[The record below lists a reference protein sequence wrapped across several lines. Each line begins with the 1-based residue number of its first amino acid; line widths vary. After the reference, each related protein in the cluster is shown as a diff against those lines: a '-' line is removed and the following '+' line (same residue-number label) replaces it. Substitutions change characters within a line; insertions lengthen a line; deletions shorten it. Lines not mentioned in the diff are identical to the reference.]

1 MSKRALMISVLGLL
15 FGVLAH
21 GSAPV
26 WVIDLNDV
34 IEASSARYLSDSLEK
49 ARTSDV
55 PLVVLRIDTP
65 GGWMDSTRDIVKDI
79 LASPVPVAAYVS
91 PEGASATSAGT
102 YIVYASHV
110 AAMAPATNIGSATP
124 VRGDGEA
131 MEPNM
136 ERKVVND
143 AVAQMRGYAELRG
156 RNIEWAEKT
165 VREATNLTASEALEL
180 NVIDFVAADIS
191 ALLGMIDGV
200 TLATK
205 IGSVTLATDESEY
218 EVVTSTWFEHS
229 SLKTLLDTLGDSLWW
244 VIGIVLVIGEVV
256 LPGTFLI
263 WFAFAAFGVGLIG
276 LMFEMSGMNQVVVF
290 SLLSFASL
298 SLGYLMRKRRG
309 DPEEPAFA
317 DRTLAYMGKTYT
329 VVEAIENGQ
338 GKIQVGDSVWLAEGA
353 DCRVGESVK
362 VIDSRGNV
370 LVVEV
375 VPPEEN
381 ASD

>member
-1 MSKRALMISVLGLL
+1 MRKLITILLGLWV
-15 FGVLAH
+15 GALAH
-21 GSAPV
+21 GTAPV
-26 WVIDLNDV
+26 WVIDLDDV
-34 IEASSARYLSDSLEK
+34 IEASSARYLSDSLDE

-91 PEGASATSAGT
+91 PEGASASSAGT

-131 MEPNM
+131 MEPNL

-143 AVAQMRGYAELRG
+143 AVAQMRGLAELRG

-165 VREATNLTASEALEL
+165 VREATNLTASEALDQ
-180 NVIDFVAADIS
+180 NVIDLMATDIS
-191 ALLGMIDGV
+191 ALLAKIDGMTLETKTGLV
-200 TLATK
+200 TLATE
-205 IGSVTLATDESEY
+205 GSEHQVITN
-218 EVVTSTWFEHS
+218 TWFDRS
-229 SLKTLLDTLGDSLWW
+229 SVKTMLDALGDSLWW

-276 LMFEMSGMNQVVVF
+276 VVVDLSGMNQVVVF
-290 SLLSFASL
+290 GLLSFASL

-309 DPEEPAFA
+309 DPEVPAFA
-317 DRTLAYMGKTYT
+317 DRTQAYMGKTYT
-329 VVEAIENGQ
+329 VVVAIENGQ
-338 GKIQVGDSVWLAEGA
+338 GKIQVGDSVWLAEGE
-353 DCRVGESVK
+353 DCPIGGSVK

-370 LVVEV
+370 LLIDV
-375 VPPEEN
+375 VPQNEN
-381 ASD
+381 PPN

>member
-1 MSKRALMISVLGLL
+1 MRKLITILLGLWV
-15 FGVLAH
+15 GALAH
-21 GSAPV
+21 GTAPV
-26 WVIDLNDV
+26 WVIDLDDV
-34 IEASSARYLSDSLEK
+34 IEASSARYLSDSLDE

-91 PEGASATSAGT
+91 PEGASASSAGT

-131 MEPNM
+131 MEPNL
-136 ERKVVND
+136 ERKVVNE
-143 AVAQMRGYAELRG
+143 AVAQMRGLAELRG

-165 VREATNLTASEALEL
+165 VREATNLTASEALEQ
-180 NVIDFVAADIS
+180 NVIDLMATDIS
-191 ALLGMIDGV
+191 ALLAKIDGMTLETKTGLV
-200 TLATK
+200 TLATE
-205 IGSVTLATDESEY
+205 GSEHQVITN
-218 EVVTSTWFEHS
+218 TWFDRS
-229 SLKTLLDTLGDSLWW
+229 SVKTMLDALGDSLWW

-276 LMFEMSGMNQVVVF
+276 VVVDLSGMNQVVVF
-290 SLLSFASL
+290 GLLSFASL

-309 DPEEPAFA
+309 DPEVPAFA
-317 DRTLAYMGKTYT
+317 DRTRAYMGKTYT

-338 GKIQVGDSVWLAEGA
+338 GKIQVGDSVWLAEGE
-353 DCRVGESVK
+353 DCPIGGSVK

-370 LVVEV
+370 LLIDV
-375 VPPEEN
+375 VPQNEN
-381 ASD
+381 PPN

>member
-1 MSKRALMISVLGLL
+1 MRKLITILLGLWV
-15 FGVLAH
+15 GALAH
-21 GSAPV
+21 GTAPV
-26 WVIDLNDV
+26 WVIDFDDV
-34 IEASSARYLSDSLEK
+34 IEASSARYLSDSLDE

-91 PEGASATSAGT
+91 PEGASASSAGT

-131 MEPNM
+131 MEPNL
-136 ERKVVND
+136 ERKVVNE
-143 AVAQMRGYAELRG
+143 AVAQMRGLAELRG

-165 VREATNLTASEALEL
+165 VREATNLTASEALEQ
-180 NVIDFVAADIS
+180 NVIDLMATDIS
-191 ALLGMIDGV
+191 ALLAKIDGMTLETKTGLV
-200 TLATK
+200 TLATE
-205 IGSVTLATDESEY
+205 GSEHQVITN
-218 EVVTSTWFEHS
+218 TWFDRS
-229 SLKTLLDTLGDSLWW
+229 SVKTMLDALGDSLWW

-276 LMFEMSGMNQVVVF
+276 VVVDLSGMNQVVVF
-290 SLLSFASL
+290 GLLSFASL

-309 DPEEPAFA
+309 DPEVAAFA
-317 DRTLAYMGKTYT
+317 DRTQAYMGKTYT

-338 GKIQVGDSVWLAEGA
+338 GKIQVGDSVWLAEGE
-353 DCRVGESVK
+353 DCVVGGSVK
-362 VIDSRGNV
+362 VSGSRGNV
-370 LVVEV
+370 LLIEV
-375 VPPEEN
+375 VSQNDN
-381 ASD
+381 APN

>member
-1 MSKRALMISVLGLL
+1 VSKQALMISVLGLWT
-15 FGVLAH
+15 GVLAH
-21 GSAPV
+21 GAAPV
-26 WVIDLNDV
+26 WVIDLDDV
-34 IEASSARYLSDSLEK
+34 IEASSARYLSDSLEE
-49 ARTSDV
+49 ASTSDV

-156 RNIEWAEKT
+156 RNIDWAEKT
-165 VREATNLTASEALEL
+165 VREATNLTASEALEQ
-180 NVIDFVAADIS
+180 NVIDVMATDING
-191 ALLGMIDGV
+191 LLAKIDGMTLATKRGLV
-200 TLATK
+200 TLATE
-205 IGSVTLATDESEY
+205 GSEY
-218 EVVTSTWFEHS
+218 EVITNAWFEHS
-229 SLKTLLDTLGDSLWW
+229 ALKTLLDALGDSLWW

-263 WFAFAAFGVGLIG
+263 WFAFAAFGVGLVG
-276 LMFEMSGMNQVVVF
+276 LVFDMSGVIQVVVF

-309 DPEEPAFA
+309 DPEAPAFA
-317 DRTLAYMGKTYT
+317 DRTQAYMGKIYT
-329 VVEAIENGQ
+329 VVDAIENGK
-338 GKIQVGDSVWLAEGA
+338 GKIRVGDSVWLAEGE
-353 DCRVGESVK
+353 DCPVGGSVK
-362 VIDSRGNV
+362 VVESRGNV
-370 LVVEV
+370 LMIEI
-375 VPPEEN
+375 VPPDE
-381 ASD
+381 SVPT

>member
-1 MSKRALMISVLGLL
+1 VSKRTLLISVLGLL
-15 FGVLAH
+15 TGVLSHATP
-21 GSAPV
+21 PV
-26 WVIDLNDV
+26 WVIDLDDV
-34 IEASSARYLSDSLEK
+34 IEASSARYLSDSLDE

-91 PEGASATSAGT
+91 PEGASASSAGT

-131 MEPNM
+131 MEPNL

-143 AVAQMRGYAELRG
+143 AVAQMRGLAELRG

-165 VREATNLTASEALEL
+165 VREATNLTASEALEQ
-180 NVIDFVAADIS
+180 NVIDLMATDIS
-191 ALLGMIDGV
+191 ALLAKIDGMTLETKTGLV
-200 TLATK
+200 TLATE
-205 IGSVTLATDESEY
+205 GSEHQVITN
-218 EVVTSTWFEHS
+218 TWFDRS
-229 SLKTLLDTLGDSLWW
+229 SMKTMLDALGDSLWW

-276 LMFEMSGMNQVVVF
+276 VVVDLSGMNQVVVF
-290 SLLSFASL
+290 GLLSFASL

-309 DPEEPAFA
+309 DPEVPAFA
-317 DRTLAYMGKTYT
+317 DRTQAYMGKTYK

-338 GKIQVGDSVWLAEGA
+338 GKIQVGDSVWLAEGE
-353 DCRVGESVK
+353 DCPVGGSVK
-362 VIDSRGNV
+362 VIDSRGTV
-370 LVVEV
+370 LLIDVVAQNEN
-375 VPPEEN
+375 PPN
-381 ASD
+381 

>member
-1 MSKRALMISVLGLL
+1 MRKLITILLGLWV
-15 FGVLAH
+15 GALAH
-21 GSAPV
+21 GTAPV
-26 WVIDLNDV
+26 WVIDLDDV
-34 IEASSARYLSDSLEK
+34 IEASSARYLSDSLEE

-91 PEGASATSAGT
+91 PEGASASSAGT

-131 MEPNM
+131 MEPNL

-143 AVAQMRGYAELRG
+143 AVAQMRGLAELRG

-165 VREATNLTASEALEL
+165 VREATNLTASEALEQ
-180 NVIDFVAADIS
+180 NVIDLMATDIS
-191 ALLGMIDGV
+191 ALLAKIDGMTLETKTGLV
-200 TLATK
+200 TLATE
-205 IGSVTLATDESEY
+205 GSEHQVITN
-218 EVVTSTWFEHS
+218 TWFDRS
-229 SLKTLLDTLGDSLWW
+229 SVKTMLDALGDSLWW

-276 LMFEMSGMNQVVVF
+276 VVVDLSGMNQVVVF
-290 SLLSFASL
+290 GLLSFASL

-309 DPEEPAFA
+309 DPEVPAFA
-317 DRTLAYMGKTYT
+317 DRTQAYMGKTYT

-338 GKIQVGDSVWLAEGA
+338 GKIQVGDSVWLAEGE
-353 DCRVGESVK
+353 DCPIGGSVK

-370 LVVEV
+370 LLIDV
-375 VPPEEN
+375 VPQNEN
-381 ASD
+381 PPN

>member
-1 MSKRALMISVLGLL
+1 MRKLITILLGLWV
-15 FGVLAH
+15 GALAH
-21 GSAPV
+21 GTAPV
-26 WVIDLNDV
+26 WVIDLDDV
-34 IEASSARYLSDSLEK
+34 IEASSARYLSDSLEE

-79 LASPVPVAAYVS
+79 LASSVPVAAYVS
-91 PEGASATSAGT
+91 PEGASASSAGT

-131 MEPNM
+131 MEPNL
-136 ERKVVND
+136 ERKVVNE
-143 AVAQMRGYAELRG
+143 AVAQMRGLAELRG

-165 VREATNLTASEALEL
+165 VREATNLTASEALEQ
-180 NVIDFVAADIS
+180 NVIDLMATDIS
-191 ALLGMIDGV
+191 ALLAKIDGMTLETKTGLV
-200 TLATK
+200 TLATE
-205 IGSVTLATDESEY
+205 GSEHQVITN
-218 EVVTSTWFEHS
+218 TWFDRS
-229 SLKTLLDTLGDSLWW
+229 SVKTMLDALGDSLWW

-276 LMFEMSGMNQVVVF
+276 VVVDLSGMNQVVVF
-290 SLLSFASL
+290 GLLSFASL

-309 DPEEPAFA
+309 DPEVPAFA
-317 DRTLAYMGKTYT
+317 DRTQAYMGKTYT

-338 GKIQVGDSVWLAEGA
+338 GKIQVGDSVWLAEGE
-353 DCRVGESVK
+353 DCPIGGSVK

-370 LVVEV
+370 LLIDV
-375 VPPEEN
+375 VPQNEN
-381 ASD
+381 PPN

>member
-1 MSKRALMISVLGLL
+1 MRKLITILLGLWV
-15 FGVLAH
+15 GALAH
-21 GSAPV
+21 GTAPV
-26 WVIDLNDV
+26 WVIDLDDV
-34 IEASSARYLSDSLEK
+34 IEASSARYLSDSLDE

-65 GGWMDSTRDIVKDI
+65 GGWMDSTREIVKDI

-91 PEGASATSAGT
+91 PEGASASSAGT

-131 MEPNM
+131 MEPNL

-143 AVAQMRGYAELRG
+143 AVAQIRGLAELRG

-165 VREATNLTASEALEL
+165 VREATNLTASEALEQ
-180 NVIDFVAADIS
+180 NVIDLMATDIS
-191 ALLGMIDGV
+191 ALLAKIDGMTLETKTGLV
-200 TLATK
+200 TLATE
-205 IGSVTLATDESEY
+205 GSEHQVITN
-218 EVVTSTWFEHS
+218 TWFDRS
-229 SLKTLLDTLGDSLWW
+229 SVKTMLDALGDSLWW

-276 LMFEMSGMNQVVVF
+276 VVVDLSGMNQVVVF
-290 SLLSFASL
+290 GLLSFASL

-309 DPEEPAFA
+309 DPEVPAFA
-317 DRTLAYMGKTYT
+317 DRTQAYMGKTYT

-338 GKIQVGDSVWLAEGA
+338 GKIQVGDSVWLAEGE
-353 DCRVGESVK
+353 DCVVGGSVK
-362 VIDSRGNV
+362 VSGSRGNV
-370 LVVEV
+370 LLIEV
-375 VPPEEN
+375 VSQNDN
-381 ASD
+381 APN

>member
-1 MSKRALMISVLGLL
+1 MRKLITILLGLWV
-15 FGVLAH
+15 GALAH
-21 GSAPV
+21 GTAPV
-26 WVIDLNDV
+26 WVIDLDDV
-34 IEASSARYLSDSLEK
+34 IEASSARYLSDSLDE

-91 PEGASATSAGT
+91 PEGASASSAGT

-131 MEPNM
+131 MEPNL

-143 AVAQMRGYAELRG
+143 AVAQMRGLAELRG

-165 VREATNLTASEALEL
+165 VREATNLTASEALEQ
-180 NVIDFVAADIS
+180 NVIDLMATDIS
-191 ALLGMIDGV
+191 ALLAKIDGMTLETKTGLV
-200 TLATK
+200 TLATE
-205 IGSVTLATDESEY
+205 GSEHQVITN
-218 EVVTSTWFEHS
+218 TWFDRS
-229 SLKTLLDTLGDSLWW
+229 SMKTMLDALGDSLWW

-276 LMFEMSGMNQVVVF
+276 VVVDLSGMNQVVVF
-290 SLLSFASL
+290 GLLSFASL

-309 DPEEPAFA
+309 DPEVPAFA
-317 DRTLAYMGKTYT
+317 DRTQAYMGKTYT

-338 GKIQVGDSVWLAEGA
+338 GKIQVGDSVWLAEGE
-353 DCRVGESVK
+353 DCPIGGSVK

-370 LVVEV
+370 LLIDV
-375 VPPEEN
+375 VPQNEN
-381 ASD
+381 PPN

>member
-1 MSKRALMISVLGLL
+1 MQKLITILLGLWV
-15 FGVLAH
+15 GALAH
-21 GSAPV
+21 GTAPV
-26 WVIDLNDV
+26 WVIDLDDV
-34 IEASSARYLSDSLEK
+34 IETSSARYLSASLEK

-91 PEGASATSAGT
+91 PEGASASSAGT

-131 MEPNM
+131 MEPNL

-143 AVAQMRGYAELRG
+143 AVAQMRGLAELRG

-165 VREATNLTASEALEL
+165 VREATNLTASEALEQ
-180 NVIDFVAADIS
+180 NVIDLMATDIS
-191 ALLGMIDGV
+191 ALLAKIDGMTLETKTGLV
-200 TLATK
+200 TLATE
-205 IGSVTLATDESEY
+205 GSEHQVITN
-218 EVVTSTWFEHS
+218 TWFDRS
-229 SLKTLLDTLGDSLWW
+229 SVKTMLDALGDSLWW

-276 LMFEMSGMNQVVVF
+276 VVVDLSGMNQVVVF
-290 SLLSFASL
+290 GLLSFASL
-298 SLGYLMRKRRG
+298 SLGYLMRKRQG
-309 DPEEPAFA
+309 DPEVPAFA
-317 DRTLAYMGKTYT
+317 DRTQAYMGKTYT

-338 GKIQVGDSVWLAEGA
+338 GKIQVGDSVWLAEGE
-353 DCRVGESVK
+353 DCPVGGAVK

-370 LVVEV
+370 LLIDVVAQNEN
-375 VPPEEN
+375 PPN
-381 ASD
+381 

>member
-1 MSKRALMISVLGLL
+1 MRKLITILLGLWV
-15 FGVLAH
+15 GALAH
-21 GSAPV
+21 GTAPV
-26 WVIDLNDV
+26 WVIDLDDV
-34 IEASSARYLSDSLEK
+34 IEASSARYLSDSLEE
-49 ARTSDV
+49 ASTSNV

-65 GGWMDSTRDIVKDI
+65 GGWMDSTREIVKDI

-91 PEGASATSAGT
+91 PEGASASSAGT

-131 MEPNM
+131 MEPNL

-143 AVAQMRGYAELRG
+143 AVAQMRGLAELRG

-165 VREATNLTASEALEL
+165 VREATNLTASEALEQ
-180 NVIDFVAADIS
+180 NVIDVMATDIS
-191 ALLGMIDGV
+191 ALLAKIDGMTLETKTGLV
-200 TLATK
+200 TLATE
-205 IGSVTLATDESEY
+205 GSEHQVITN
-218 EVVTSTWFEHS
+218 TWFDRS
-229 SLKTLLDTLGDSLWW
+229 SVKTMLDALGDSLWW

-276 LMFEMSGMNQVVVF
+276 VVVDLSGMNQVVVF
-290 SLLSFASL
+290 GLLSFASL

-309 DPEEPAFA
+309 DPEVPAFA
-317 DRTLAYMGKTYT
+317 DRTQAYMGKTYK

-338 GKIQVGDSVWLAEGA
+338 GKIQVGDSVWLAEGE
-353 DCRVGESVK
+353 DCPIGGSVK
-362 VIDSRGNV
+362 VIDSRGTV
-370 LVVEV
+370 LLIDV
-375 VPPEEN
+375 VPQNEN
-381 ASD
+381 PPN

>member
-1 MSKRALMISVLGLL
+1 VSKRTLLISVLGLL
-15 FGVLAH
+15 TGVLSHATP
-21 GSAPV
+21 PV
-26 WVIDLNDV
+26 WVIDLDDV
-34 IEASSARYLSDSLEK
+34 IEASSARYLSDSLDE

-91 PEGASATSAGT
+91 PEGASASSAGT

-131 MEPNM
+131 MEPNL

-143 AVAQMRGYAELRG
+143 AVAQMRGLAELRG

-165 VREATNLTASEALEL
+165 VREATNLTASEALEQ
-180 NVIDFVAADIS
+180 NVIDLMATDIS
-191 ALLGMIDGV
+191 ALLAKIDGMTLETKTGLV
-200 TLATK
+200 TLATE
-205 IGSVTLATDESEY
+205 GSEHQVITN
-218 EVVTSTWFEHS
+218 TWFDRS
-229 SLKTLLDTLGDSLWW
+229 SMKTMLDALGDSLWW

-276 LMFEMSGMNQVVVF
+276 VVVDLSGMNQVVVF
-290 SLLSFASL
+290 GLLSFASL

-309 DPEEPAFA
+309 DPEVPAFA
-317 DRTLAYMGKTYT
+317 DRTQAYMGKTYK

-338 GKIQVGDSVWLAEGA
+338 GKIQVGDSVWLAEGE
-353 DCRVGESVK
+353 DCPVGGSVK

-370 LVVEV
+370 LLIDVVAQNEN
-375 VPPEEN
+375 PPN
-381 ASD
+381 

>member
-1 MSKRALMISVLGLL
+1 MRKLITILLGLWV
-15 FGVLAH
+15 GALAH
-21 GSAPV
+21 GTAPV
-26 WVIDLNDV
+26 WVIDLDDV
-34 IEASSARYLSDSLEK
+34 IEASSARYLSDSLDE

-79 LASPVPVAAYVS
+79 LASSVPVAAYVS
-91 PEGASATSAGT
+91 PEGASASSAGT

-131 MEPNM
+131 MEPNL
-136 ERKVVND
+136 ERKVVNE
-143 AVAQMRGYAELRG
+143 AVAQMRGLAELRG

-165 VREATNLTASEALEL
+165 VREATNLTASEALEQ
-180 NVIDFVAADIS
+180 NVIDLMATDIS
-191 ALLGMIDGV
+191 ALLAKIDGM
-200 TLATK
+200 TLETK
-205 IGSVTLATDESEY
+205 TGLVTLATDGSEHQ
-218 EVVTSTWFEHS
+218 VITNTWFDRS
-229 SLKTLLDTLGDSLWW
+229 SVKTMLDALGDSLWW

-276 LMFEMSGMNQVVVF
+276 VVVDLSGMNQVVVF
-290 SLLSFASL
+290 GLLSFASL

-309 DPEEPAFA
+309 DPEVPAFA
-317 DRTLAYMGKTYT
+317 DRTQAYMGKTYT

-338 GKIQVGDSVWLAEGA
+338 GKIQVGDSVWLAEGE
-353 DCRVGESVK
+353 DCPIGGSVK

-370 LVVEV
+370 LLIDV
-375 VPPEEN
+375 VPQNEN
-381 ASD
+381 PPN

>member
-1 MSKRALMISVLGLL
+1 MGA
-15 FGVLAH
+15 LAH
-21 GSAPV
+21 GTAPV
-26 WVIDLNDV
+26 WVIDLDDV
-34 IEASSARYLSDSLEK
+34 IEASSARYLSDSLDE

-79 LASPVPVAAYVS
+79 LASSVPVAAYVS
-91 PEGASATSAGT
+91 PEGASASSAGT

-131 MEPNM
+131 MEPNL
-136 ERKVVND
+136 ERKVVNE
-143 AVAQMRGYAELRG
+143 AVAQMRGLAELRG

-165 VREATNLTASEALEL
+165 VREATNLTASEALEQ
-180 NVIDFVAADIS
+180 NVIDLMATDIS
-191 ALLGMIDGV
+191 ALLAKIDGMTLETKTGLV
-200 TLATK
+200 TLATE
-205 IGSVTLATDESEY
+205 GSEHQVITN
-218 EVVTSTWFEHS
+218 TWFDRS
-229 SLKTLLDTLGDSLWW
+229 SVKTMLDALGDSLWW

-276 LMFEMSGMNQVVVF
+276 VVVDLSGMNQVVVF
-290 SLLSFASL
+290 GLLSFASL

-309 DPEEPAFA
+309 DPEVPAFA
-317 DRTLAYMGKTYT
+317 DRTQAYMGKTYT

-338 GKIQVGDSVWLAEGA
+338 GKVQVGDSVWLAEGE
-353 DCRVGESVK
+353 DCPIGGSVK

-370 LVVEV
+370 LLIDV
-375 VPPEEN
+375 VPQNEN
-381 ASD
+381 PPN

>member
-1 MSKRALMISVLGLL
+1 MSRRAAMTVILGLL
-15 FGVLAH
+15 TGAFVHAA
-21 GSAPV
+21 APV
-26 WVIDLNDV
+26 WVIDLDDV
-34 IEASSARYLSDSLEK
+34 IGASSARYLSDSLED
-49 ARTSDV
+49 ASASDV

-110 AAMAPATNIGSATP
+110 AAMAPATTIGSATP

-131 MEPNM
+131 MEPSM

-165 VREATNLTASEALEL
+165 VRKATNLTASEALEL
-180 NVIDFVAADIS
+180 NVIDFVAADMS
-191 ALLGMIDGV
+191 GLLGMIDGV

-218 EVVTSTWFEHS
+218 EVVTNTWFEHS

-338 GKIQVGDSVWLAEGA
+338 GKIQVGDSVWLAEGE
-353 DCRVGESVK
+353 DCPVEGSVK

-370 LVVEV
+370 LVIEV
-375 VPPEEN
+375 VSPEDS
-381 ASD
+381 ASN

>member
-1 MSKRALMISVLGLL
+1 MRKLITILLGLWV
-15 FGVLAH
+15 GALAH
-21 GSAPV
+21 GTAPV
-26 WVIDLNDV
+26 WVIDLDDV
-34 IEASSARYLSDSLEK
+34 IEASSARYLSDSLDE
-49 ARTSDV
+49 ARMSDV

-91 PEGASATSAGT
+91 PEGASASSAGT

-131 MEPNM
+131 MEPNL

-143 AVAQMRGYAELRG
+143 AVAQIRGLAELRG

-165 VREATNLTASEALEL
+165 VREATNLTASEALEQ
-180 NVIDFVAADIS
+180 NVIDLMATDIS
-191 ALLGMIDGV
+191 ALLAKIDGMTLETKTGLV
-200 TLATK
+200 TLATE
-205 IGSVTLATDESEY
+205 GSEHQVITN
-218 EVVTSTWFEHS
+218 TWFDRS
-229 SLKTLLDTLGDSLWW
+229 SVKTMLDALGDSLWW

-276 LMFEMSGMNQVVVF
+276 VVVDLSGMNQVVVF
-290 SLLSFASL
+290 GLLSFASL

-309 DPEEPAFA
+309 DPEVPAFA
-317 DRTLAYMGKTYT
+317 DRTQAYMGKTYT

-338 GKIQVGDSVWLAEGA
+338 GKIQVGDSVWLAEGE
-353 DCRVGESVK
+353 DCPVGGSVK

-370 LVVEV
+370 LLIEV
-375 VPPEEN
+375 VADNENPPN
-381 ASD
+381 

>member
-1 MSKRALMISVLGLL
+1 MRKLITILLGLWV
-15 FGVLAH
+15 GALAH
-21 GSAPV
+21 GTAPV
-26 WVIDLNDV
+26 WVIDLDDV
-34 IEASSARYLSDSLEK
+34 IEASSARYLSDSLEE

-91 PEGASATSAGT
+91 PEGASASSAGT

-131 MEPNM
+131 MEPNL

-143 AVAQMRGYAELRG
+143 AVAQMRGLAELRG

-165 VREATNLTASEALEL
+165 VREATNLTASEALEQ
-180 NVIDFVAADIS
+180 NVIDLMATDIS
-191 ALLGMIDGV
+191 ALLAKIDGMTLETKTGLV
-200 TLATK
+200 TLATE
-205 IGSVTLATDESEY
+205 GSEHQVITN
-218 EVVTSTWFEHS
+218 TWFDRS
-229 SLKTLLDTLGDSLWW
+229 SVKTMLDALGDSLWW

-263 WFAFAAFGVGLIG
+263 WFAFAAFGVGLVG
-276 LMFEMSGMNQVVVF
+276 LVFDMSGMNQVIVF

-309 DPEEPAFA
+309 DPEVPAFA
-317 DRTLAYMGKTYT
+317 DRTQAYMGKTYT

-338 GKIQVGDSVWLAEGA
+338 GKIQVGDSVWLAEGE
-353 DCRVGESVK
+353 DCPIGGSVK

-370 LVVEV
+370 LLIDV
-375 VPPEEN
+375 VPQNEN
-381 ASD
+381 PPN

>member
-1 MSKRALMISVLGLL
+1 MQKLITILLGLWV
-15 FGVLAH
+15 GALAH
-21 GSAPV
+21 GTSPV
-26 WVIDLNDV
+26 WVIDLDDV
-34 IEASSARYLSDSLEK
+34 IETSSARYLSASLEK

-91 PEGASATSAGT
+91 PEGASASSAGT

-131 MEPNM
+131 MEPNL

-143 AVAQMRGYAELRG
+143 AVAQMRGLAELRG

-165 VREATNLTASEALEL
+165 VREATNLTASEALEQ
-180 NVIDFVAADIS
+180 NVIDLMATDIS
-191 ALLGMIDGV
+191 ALLAKIDGMTLETKTGLV
-200 TLATK
+200 TLATE
-205 IGSVTLATDESEY
+205 GSEHQVITN
-218 EVVTSTWFEHS
+218 TWFDRS
-229 SLKTLLDTLGDSLWW
+229 SVKTMLDALGDSLWW

-276 LMFEMSGMNQVVVF
+276 VVVDLSGMNQVVVF
-290 SLLSFASL
+290 GLLSFASL
-298 SLGYLMRKRRG
+298 SLGYLMRKRQG
-309 DPEEPAFA
+309 DPEVPAFA
-317 DRTLAYMGKTYT
+317 DRTQAYMGKTYT

-338 GKIQVGDSVWLAEGA
+338 GKIQVGDSVWLAEGE
-353 DCRVGESVK
+353 DCPVGGAVK

-370 LVVEV
+370 LLIDVVAQNEN
-375 VPPEEN
+375 PPN
-381 ASD
+381 

>member
-1 MSKRALMISVLGLL
+1 VSKRTLLISVLGLL
-15 FGVLAH
+15 TGVLSHATP
-21 GSAPV
+21 PV
-26 WVIDLNDV
+26 WVIDLDDV
-34 IEASSARYLSDSLEK
+34 IEASSARYLSDSLDE

-91 PEGASATSAGT
+91 PEGASASSAGT

-131 MEPNM
+131 MEPNL

-143 AVAQMRGYAELRG
+143 AVAQMRGLAELRG

-165 VREATNLTASEALEL
+165 VREATNLTASEALEQ
-180 NVIDFVAADIS
+180 NVIDLMATDIS
-191 ALLGMIDGV
+191 ALLAKIDGMTLETKTGLV
-200 TLATK
+200 TLATE
-205 IGSVTLATDESEY
+205 GSEHQVITN
-218 EVVTSTWFEHS
+218 TWFDRS
-229 SLKTLLDTLGDSLWW
+229 SMKTMLDALGDSLWW

-276 LMFEMSGMNQVVVF
+276 VVVDLSGMNQVVVF
-290 SLLSFASL
+290 GLLSFASL

-309 DPEEPAFA
+309 DPEVPAFA
-317 DRTLAYMGKTYT
+317 DRTQAYMGKTYK

-338 GKIQVGDSVWLAEGA
+338 GKIQVGDSVWLAEGE
-353 DCRVGESVK
+353 DCPIGGSVK
-362 VIDSRGNV
+362 VIDSRGTV
-370 LVVEV
+370 LLIDVVAQNEN
-375 VPPEEN
+375 PPN
-381 ASD
+381 

>member
-1 MSKRALMISVLGLL
+1 MSKRTLLISVLGLL
-15 FGVLAH
+15 TGVLSHATP
-21 GSAPV
+21 PV
-26 WVIDLNDV
+26 WVIDLDDV
-34 IEASSARYLSDSLEK
+34 IEASSARYLSDSLDE

-91 PEGASATSAGT
+91 PEGASASSAGT

-131 MEPNM
+131 MEPNL

-143 AVAQMRGYAELRG
+143 AVAQMRGLAELRG

-165 VREATNLTASEALEL
+165 VREATNLTASEALEQ
-180 NVIDFVAADIS
+180 NVIDLMATDIS
-191 ALLGMIDGV
+191 ALLAKIDGMTLETKTGLV
-200 TLATK
+200 TLATE
-205 IGSVTLATDESEY
+205 GSEHQVITN
-218 EVVTSTWFEHS
+218 TWFDRS
-229 SLKTLLDTLGDSLWW
+229 SMKTMLDALGDSLWW

-276 LMFEMSGMNQVVVF
+276 VVVDLSGMNQVVVF
-290 SLLSFASL
+290 GLLSFASL

-309 DPEEPAFA
+309 DPEVPAFA
-317 DRTLAYMGKTYT
+317 DRTQAYMGKTYK

-338 GKIQVGDSVWLAEGA
+338 GKIQVGDSVWLAEGE
-353 DCRVGESVK
+353 DCPIGGSVK

-370 LVVEV
+370 LLIDVVAQNEN
-375 VPPEEN
+375 PPN
-381 ASD
+381 

>member
-1 MSKRALMISVLGLL
+1 MRKLITILLGLWV
-15 FGVLAH
+15 GALAH
-21 GSAPV
+21 GTAPV
-26 WVIDLNDV
+26 WVIDLDDV
-34 IEASSARYLSDSLEK
+34 IEASSARYLSDSLDE
-49 ARTSDV
+49 ARTADV

-91 PEGASATSAGT
+91 PEGASASSAGT

-131 MEPNM
+131 MEPNL

-143 AVAQMRGYAELRG
+143 AVAQMRGLAELRG

-165 VREATNLTASEALEL
+165 VREATNLTASEALDQ
-180 NVIDFVAADIS
+180 NVIDLMATDIS
-191 ALLGMIDGV
+191 ALLAKIDGMTLETKTGLV
-200 TLATK
+200 TLATE
-205 IGSVTLATDESEY
+205 GSEHQVITN
-218 EVVTSTWFEHS
+218 TWFDRS
-229 SLKTLLDTLGDSLWW
+229 SVKTMLDALGDSLWW

-276 LMFEMSGMNQVVVF
+276 AVVDLSGMNQVVVF
-290 SLLSFASL
+290 GLLSFASL

-309 DPEEPAFA
+309 DPEVPAFA
-317 DRTLAYMGKTYT
+317 DRTQAYMGKTYT
-329 VVEAIENGQ
+329 VVVAIENGQ
-338 GKIQVGDSVWLAEGA
+338 GKIQVGDSVWLAEGE
-353 DCRVGESVK
+353 DCPIGGSVK

-370 LVVEV
+370 LLIDV
-375 VPPEEN
+375 VPQNEN
-381 ASD
+381 PPN

>member
-1 MSKRALMISVLGLL
+1 MRKLITILLGLWV
-15 FGVLAH
+15 GALAH
-21 GSAPV
+21 GTAPV
-26 WVIDLNDV
+26 WVIDLDDV
-34 IEASSARYLSDSLEK
+34 IEASSARYLSDSLDE

-91 PEGASATSAGT
+91 PEGASASSAGT

-131 MEPNM
+131 MEPNL

-143 AVAQMRGYAELRG
+143 AVAQMRGLAELRG

-165 VREATNLTASEALEL
+165 VREATNLPASEALEQ
-180 NVIDFVAADIS
+180 NVIDLMATDIS
-191 ALLGMIDGV
+191 ALLAKIDGMTLETKTGLV
-200 TLATK
+200 TLATE
-205 IGSVTLATDESEY
+205 GSEHQVITN
-218 EVVTSTWFEHS
+218 TWFDRS
-229 SLKTLLDTLGDSLWW
+229 SVKTMLDALGDSLWW

-263 WFAFAAFGVGLIG
+263 WFAFAAFGVGLVG
-276 LMFEMSGMNQVVVF
+276 LVFDMSGMNQVIVF

-309 DPEEPAFA
+309 DPEVPAFA
-317 DRTLAYMGKTYT
+317 DRTQAYMGKTYT

-338 GKIQVGDSVWLAEGA
+338 GKIQVGDSVWLAEGE
-353 DCRVGESVK
+353 DCPIGGSVK

-370 LVVEV
+370 LLIDV
-375 VPPEEN
+375 VPQNEN
-381 ASD
+381 PPN

>member
-1 MSKRALMISVLGLL
+1 MRKLITILLGLWV
-15 FGVLAH
+15 GALAH
-21 GSAPV
+21 GTAPV
-26 WVIDLNDV
+26 WVIDLDDV
-34 IEASSARYLSDSLEK
+34 IEASSARYLSDSLEE

-91 PEGASATSAGT
+91 PEGASASSAGT

-131 MEPNM
+131 MEPNL

-143 AVAQMRGYAELRG
+143 AVSQMRGLAELRG

-165 VREATNLTASEALEL
+165 DREATNLTASEALEQ
-180 NVIDFVAADIS
+180 NVIDLMATDIS
-191 ALLGMIDGV
+191 ALLAKIDGIA
-200 TLATK
+200 LETK
-205 IGSVTLATDESEY
+205 TGLVTLATDGSEHQ
-218 EVVTSTWFEHS
+218 VITNTWFDRS
-229 SLKTLLDTLGDSLWW
+229 SVKTMLDALGDSLWW

-276 LMFEMSGMNQVVVF
+276 VVVDLSGMNQVVVF
-290 SLLSFASL
+290 GLLSFASL

-309 DPEEPAFA
+309 DPEVPAFA
-317 DRTLAYMGKTYT
+317 DRTQAYMGKTYT

-338 GKIQVGDSVWLAEGA
+338 GKIQVGDSVWLAEGE
-353 DCRVGESVK
+353 DCPIGGSVK

-370 LVVEV
+370 LLIDV
-375 VPPEEN
+375 VPQNEN
-381 ASD
+381 PPN

>member
-1 MSKRALMISVLGLL
+1 MRKLITILLGLWV
-15 FGVLAH
+15 GALAH
-21 GSAPV
+21 GTAPV
-26 WVIDLNDV
+26 WVIDLDDV
-34 IEASSARYLSDSLEK
+34 IEASSARYLSDSLDE

-91 PEGASATSAGT
+91 PEGASASSAGT

-131 MEPNM
+131 MEPNL
-136 ERKVVND
+136 ERKVVNE
-143 AVAQMRGYAELRG
+143 AVAQMRGLAELRG

-165 VREATNLTASEALEL
+165 VREATNLTASEALEQ
-180 NVIDFVAADIS
+180 NVIDLMATDIS
-191 ALLGMIDGV
+191 ALLAKIDGMTLETKTGLV
-200 TLATK
+200 TLATE
-205 IGSVTLATDESEY
+205 GSEHQVITN
-218 EVVTSTWFEHS
+218 TWFDRS
-229 SLKTLLDTLGDSLWW
+229 SVKTMLDALGDSLWW

-276 LMFEMSGMNQVVVF
+276 VVVDLSGMNQVVVF
-290 SLLSFASL
+290 GLLSFASL

-309 DPEEPAFA
+309 DPEVPAFA
-317 DRTLAYMGKTYT
+317 DRTQAYMGKTYT

-338 GKIQVGDSVWLAEGA
+338 GKIQVGDSVWLAEGE
-353 DCRVGESVK
+353 DCPIGGSVK
-362 VIDSRGNV
+362 VIDSRGTV
-370 LVVEV
+370 LLIDV
-375 VPPEEN
+375 VPQNEN
-381 ASD
+381 PPN

>member
-1 MSKRALMISVLGLL
+1 MRKLITILLGLWV
-15 FGVLAH
+15 GALAH
-21 GSAPV
+21 GTAPV
-26 WVIDLNDV
+26 WVIDLDDV
-34 IEASSARYLSDSLEK
+34 IEASSARYLSDSLEE
-49 ARTSDV
+49 ASTSNV

-65 GGWMDSTRDIVKDI
+65 GGWMDSTREIVKDI

-91 PEGASATSAGT
+91 PEGASASSAGT

-131 MEPNM
+131 MEPNL

-143 AVAQMRGYAELRG
+143 AMAQMRGLAELRG
-156 RNIEWAEKT
+156 RHIEWAEKT
-165 VREATNLTASEALEL
+165 VREATNLTASEALEQ
-180 NVIDFVAADIS
+180 NVIDVMATDIS
-191 ALLGMIDGV
+191 ALLAKIDGMA
-200 TLATK
+200 LETK
-205 IGSVTLATDESEY
+205 TGLVTLATDGSEHQ
-218 EVVTSTWFEHS
+218 VITNTWFDRS
-229 SLKTLLDTLGDSLWW
+229 SVKTVLDALGDSLWW

-276 LMFEMSGMNQVVVF
+276 VVVDLSGMNQVVVF
-290 SLLSFASL
+290 GLLSFASL

-309 DPEEPAFA
+309 DPEVPAFA
-317 DRTLAYMGKTYT
+317 DRTQAYMGKTYT

-338 GKIQVGDSVWLAEGA
+338 GKIQVGDSVWLAEGE
-353 DCRVGESVK
+353 DCPVGGSVK

-370 LVVEV
+370 LLIEV
-375 VPPEEN
+375 VADNENPPN
-381 ASD
+381 

>member
-1 MSKRALMISVLGLL
+1 MQKVITILLGLWM
-15 FGVLAH
+15 GALAH
-21 GSAPV
+21 GTVPV
-26 WVIDLNDV
+26 WVIDLDDV
-34 IEASSARYLSDSLEK
+34 IEASSARYLSDSLDE

-91 PEGASATSAGT
+91 PEGASASSAGT

-131 MEPNM
+131 MEPNL

-143 AVAQMRGYAELRG
+143 AVAQMRGLAELRG

-165 VREATNLTASEALEL
+165 VREATNLTASEALEQ
-180 NVIDFVAADIS
+180 NVIDLMATDIS
-191 ALLGMIDGV
+191 ALLAKIDGMTLETKTGLV
-200 TLATK
+200 TLATE
-205 IGSVTLATDESEY
+205 GSEHQVITN
-218 EVVTSTWFEHS
+218 TWFDRS
-229 SLKTLLDTLGDSLWW
+229 SVKTMLDALGDSLWW

-276 LMFEMSGMNQVVVF
+276 VVVDLSGMNQVVVF
-290 SLLSFASL
+290 GLLSFASL

-309 DPEEPAFA
+309 DPEVPAFA
-317 DRTLAYMGKTYT
+317 DRTQAYMGKTYT

-338 GKIQVGDSVWLAEGA
+338 GKIQVGDSVWLAEGE
-353 DCRVGESVK
+353 DCPIGGSVK

-370 LVVEV
+370 LLIDVAPQNEN
-375 VPPEEN
+375 PPN
-381 ASD
+381 

>member
-1 MSKRALMISVLGLL
+1 MSKRTLLISVLGLL
-15 FGVLAH
+15 TGVLSHATP
-21 GSAPV
+21 PV
-26 WVIDLNDV
+26 WVIDLDDV
-34 IEASSARYLSDSLEK
+34 IEASSARYLSDSLDE

-91 PEGASATSAGT
+91 PEGASASSAGT

-131 MEPNM
+131 MEPNL

-143 AVAQMRGYAELRG
+143 AVAQMRGLAELRG

-165 VREATNLTASEALEL
+165 VREATNLTASEALEQ
-180 NVIDFVAADIS
+180 NVIDLMATDIS
-191 ALLGMIDGV
+191 ALLAKIDGMTLETKTGLV
-200 TLATK
+200 TLATE
-205 IGSVTLATDESEY
+205 GSEHQVITN
-218 EVVTSTWFEHS
+218 TWFDRS
-229 SLKTLLDTLGDSLWW
+229 SMKTMLDALGDSLWW

-276 LMFEMSGMNQVVVF
+276 VVVDLSGMNQVVVF
-290 SLLSFASL
+290 GLLSFASL

-309 DPEEPAFA
+309 DPEVPAFA
-317 DRTLAYMGKTYT
+317 DRTQAYMGKTYK
-329 VVEAIENGQ
+329 VVEAIDNGQ
-338 GKIQVGDSVWLAEGA
+338 GKIQVGDSVWLAEGE
-353 DCRVGESVK
+353 DCPVGGSVK
-362 VIDSRGNV
+362 VIDSRGTV
-370 LVVEV
+370 LLIDVVAQNEN
-375 VPPEEN
+375 PPN
-381 ASD
+381 

>member
-1 MSKRALMISVLGLL
+1 MRKLITILLGLWV
-15 FGVLAH
+15 GALAH
-21 GSAPV
+21 GTAPV
-26 WVIDLNDV
+26 WVIDLDDV
-34 IEASSARYLSDSLEK
+34 IEASSARYLSDSLDE

-91 PEGASATSAGT
+91 PEGASASSAGT

-131 MEPNM
+131 MEPNL

-143 AVAQMRGYAELRG
+143 AVAQMRGLAELRG

-165 VREATNLTASEALEL
+165 VREATNLTASEALEQ
-180 NVIDFVAADIS
+180 NVIDLMATDIS
-191 ALLGMIDGV
+191 ALLAKIDGMTLETKTGLV
-200 TLATK
+200 TLATE
-205 IGSVTLATDESEY
+205 GSEHQVITN
-218 EVVTSTWFEHS
+218 TWFDRS
-229 SLKTLLDTLGDSLWW
+229 SVKTMLDALGDSLWW

-276 LMFEMSGMNQVVVF
+276 VVVDLSGMNQVVVF
-290 SLLSFASL
+290 GLLSFASL

-309 DPEEPAFA
+309 DPEAPAFA
-317 DRTLAYMGKTYT
+317 DRTQAYMGKTYT

-338 GKIQVGDSVWLAEGA
+338 GKIQVGDSVWLAEGE
-353 DCRVGESVK
+353 DCPIGGSVK

-370 LVVEV
+370 LLIDV
-375 VPPEEN
+375 VPQNEN
-381 ASD
+381 PPN

>member
-1 MSKRALMISVLGLL
+1 MRKLITILLGLWV
-15 FGVLAH
+15 GALAH
-21 GSAPV
+21 GTAPV
-26 WVIDLNDV
+26 WVIDLDDV
-34 IEASSARYLSDSLEK
+34 IEASSARYLSDSLDE

-91 PEGASATSAGT
+91 PEGASASSAGT

-131 MEPNM
+131 MEPNL

-143 AVAQMRGYAELRG
+143 AVAQMRGLAELRG

-165 VREATNLTASEALEL
+165 VREATNLTASEALDQ
-180 NVIDFVAADIS
+180 NVIDLMATDIS
-191 ALLGMIDGV
+191 ALLAKIDGMTLETKTGLV
-200 TLATK
+200 TLATE
-205 IGSVTLATDESEY
+205 GSEHQVITN
-218 EVVTSTWFEHS
+218 TWFDRS
-229 SLKTLLDTLGDSLWW
+229 SVKTMLDALGDSLWW

-276 LMFEMSGMNQVVVF
+276 AVVDLSGMNQVVVF
-290 SLLSFASL
+290 GLLSFASL

-309 DPEEPAFA
+309 DPEVPAFA
-317 DRTLAYMGKTYT
+317 DRTQAYMGKTYT
-329 VVEAIENGQ
+329 VVVAIENGQ
-338 GKIQVGDSVWLAEGA
+338 GKIQVGDSVWLAEGE
-353 DCRVGESVK
+353 DCPIGGSVK

-370 LVVEV
+370 LLIDV
-375 VPPEEN
+375 VPQNEN
-381 ASD
+381 PPN

>member
-1 MSKRALMISVLGLL
+1 MRKLITILLGLWV
-15 FGVLAH
+15 GALAH
-21 GSAPV
+21 GTAPV
-26 WVIDLNDV
+26 WVIDLDDV
-34 IEASSARYLSDSLEK
+34 IEASSARYLSDSLDE

-91 PEGASATSAGT
+91 PEGASASSAGT

-131 MEPNM
+131 MEPNL

-143 AVAQMRGYAELRG
+143 AVAQMRGLAELRG

-165 VREATNLTASEALEL
+165 VREATNLTASEALEQ
-180 NVIDFVAADIS
+180 NVIDLMATDIS
-191 ALLGMIDGV
+191 ALLATIDGMTLETKTGLV
-200 TLATK
+200 TLATE
-205 IGSVTLATDESEY
+205 GSEHQVITN
-218 EVVTSTWFEHS
+218 TWFDRS
-229 SLKTLLDTLGDSLWW
+229 SMKTMLDALGDSLWW

-276 LMFEMSGMNQVVVF
+276 VVVDLSGMNQVVVF
-290 SLLSFASL
+290 GLLSFASL

-309 DPEEPAFA
+309 DPEVPAFA
-317 DRTLAYMGKTYT
+317 DRTQAYMGKTYK

-338 GKIQVGDSVWLAEGA
+338 GKIQVGDSVWLAEGE
-353 DCRVGESVK
+353 DCPVGGAVK

-370 LVVEV
+370 LLIDVVAQNEN
-375 VPPEEN
+375 PPN
-381 ASD
+381 

>member
-1 MSKRALMISVLGLL
+1 MRKLITILLGLWV
-15 FGVLAH
+15 GALAH
-21 GSAPV
+21 GTAPV
-26 WVIDLNDV
+26 WVIDLDDV
-34 IEASSARYLSDSLEK
+34 IEASSARYLSDSLDE
-49 ARTSDV
+49 ARTADV

-91 PEGASATSAGT
+91 PEGASASSAGT

-131 MEPNM
+131 MEPNL

-143 AVAQMRGYAELRG
+143 AVAQMRGLAELRG

-165 VREATNLTASEALEL
+165 VREATNLTASEALDQ
-180 NVIDFVAADIS
+180 NVIDLMATDIS
-191 ALLGMIDGV
+191 ALLAKIDGMTLETKTGLV
-200 TLATK
+200 TLATE
-205 IGSVTLATDESEY
+205 GSEHQVITN
-218 EVVTSTWFEHS
+218 TWFDRS
-229 SLKTLLDTLGDSLWW
+229 SMKTMLDALGDSLWW

-276 LMFEMSGMNQVVVF
+276 VVVDLSGMNQVVVF
-290 SLLSFASL
+290 GLLSFASL

-309 DPEEPAFA
+309 DPEVPAFA
-317 DRTLAYMGKTYT
+317 DRTQAYMGKTYK

-338 GKIQVGDSVWLAEGA
+338 GKIQVGDSVWLAEGE
-353 DCRVGESVK
+353 DCPVGGAVK

-370 LVVEV
+370 LLIDV
-375 VPPEEN
+375 VPQNEN
-381 ASD
+381 PPN

>member
-1 MSKRALMISVLGLL
+1 MRKLITILLGLWV
-15 FGVLAH
+15 GALAH
-21 GSAPV
+21 GTAPV
-26 WVIDLNDV
+26 WVIDLDDV
-34 IEASSARYLSDSLEK
+34 IEASSARYLSDSLDE

-79 LASPVPVAAYVS
+79 LASSVPVAAYVS
-91 PEGASATSAGT
+91 PEGASASSAGT

-131 MEPNM
+131 MEPNL
-136 ERKVVND
+136 ERKVVNE
-143 AVAQMRGYAELRG
+143 AVAQMRGLAELRG

-165 VREATNLTASEALEL
+165 VREATNLTASEALEQ
-180 NVIDFVAADIS
+180 NVIDLMATDIS
-191 ALLGMIDGV
+191 ALLAKIDGMTLETKTGLV
-200 TLATK
+200 TLATE
-205 IGSVTLATDESEY
+205 GSEHQVITN
-218 EVVTSTWFEHS
+218 TWFDRS
-229 SLKTLLDTLGDSLWW
+229 SVKTMLDALGDSLWW

-276 LMFEMSGMNQVVVF
+276 VVVDLSGMNQVVVF
-290 SLLSFASL
+290 GLLSFASL

-309 DPEEPAFA
+309 DPEVPAFA
-317 DRTLAYMGKTYT
+317 DRTQAYMGKTYT

-338 GKIQVGDSVWLAEGA
+338 GKIQVGDSVWLAEGE
-353 DCRVGESVK
+353 DCPIGGSVK

-370 LVVEV
+370 LLFDV
-375 VPPEEN
+375 VPQNEN
-381 ASD
+381 PTN

>member
-1 MSKRALMISVLGLL
+1 MSKRTLMISVLGLMT
-15 FGVLAH
+15 GVLSHATP
-21 GSAPV
+21 PV
-26 WVIDLNDV
+26 WVIDLDDV
-34 IEASSARYLSDSLEK
+34 IEVSSARYLSDSLEE
-49 ARTSDV
+49 ASTSNV

-124 VRGDGEA
+124 VRADGEA
-131 MEPNM
+131 MEPNL

-143 AVAQMRGYAELRG
+143 AVAQMRGLAELRG
-156 RNIEWAEKT
+156 RNVAWAEKT
-165 VREATNLTASEALEL
+165 VREATNLTASEALEQ
-180 NVIDFVAADIS
+180 NVIDVMATDIGV
-191 ALLGMIDGV
+191 LLAKIDGM

-205 IGSVTLATDESEY
+205 TGSVTLATKGSEH
-218 EVVTSTWFEHS
+218 EVITSTWFEHS
-229 SLKTLLDTLGDSLWW
+229 SLKTVLDALGDSLWW

-276 LMFEMSGMNQVVVF
+276 VVVDLSGMNQVVVF
-290 SLLSFASL
+290 GLLSFASL

-309 DPEEPAFA
+309 DPEVPAFA
-317 DRTLAYMGKTYT
+317 DRTQAYMGKTYT

-338 GKIQVGDSVWLAEGA
+338 GKIQVGDSVWLAEGE
-353 DCRVGESVK
+353 DCVVGGSVK
-362 VIDSRGNV
+362 VSGSRGNV
-370 LVVEV
+370 LLIEV
-375 VPPEEN
+375 VSQNDN
-381 ASD
+381 APN

>member
-1 MSKRALMISVLGLL
+1 MSKQALMISVLGLWT
-15 FGVLAH
+15 GVLAH
-21 GSAPV
+21 GAAPV
-26 WVIDLNDV
+26 WVIDLDDV
-34 IEASSARYLSDSLEK
+34 IEASSARYLSDSLEE
-49 ARTSDV
+49 ASTSDV

-156 RNIEWAEKT
+156 RNIDWAEKT
-165 VREATNLTASEALEL
+165 VREATNLTASEALEQ
-180 NVIDFVAADIS
+180 NVIDVMATDING
-191 ALLGMIDGV
+191 LLAKIDGMTLATKRGLV
-200 TLATK
+200 TLATE
-205 IGSVTLATDESEY
+205 GSEY
-218 EVVTSTWFEHS
+218 EVITNAWFEHS
-229 SLKTLLDTLGDSLWW
+229 ALKTLLDALGDSLWW

-263 WFAFAAFGVGLIG
+263 WFAFAAFGVGLVG
-276 LMFEMSGMNQVVVF
+276 LVFDMSGVIQVVVF

-309 DPEEPAFA
+309 DPEAPAFA
-317 DRTLAYMGKTYT
+317 DRTQAYMGKIYT
-329 VVEAIENGQ
+329 VVDAIENGK
-338 GKIQVGDSVWLAEGA
+338 GKIRVGDSVWLAEGE
-353 DCRVGESVK
+353 DCPVGGSVK
-362 VIDSRGNV
+362 VVESRGNV
-370 LVVEV
+370 LMIEI
-375 VPPEEN
+375 VPPDE
-381 ASD
+381 SVPT

>member
-1 MSKRALMISVLGLL
+1 MRKLITILLGLWV
-15 FGVLAH
+15 GALAH
-21 GSAPV
+21 GTAPV
-26 WVIDLNDV
+26 WVIDLDDV
-34 IEASSARYLSDSLEK
+34 IEASSARYLSDSLDE

-91 PEGASATSAGT
+91 PEGASASSAGT

-131 MEPNM
+131 MEPNL
-136 ERKVVND
+136 ERKVVNE
-143 AVAQMRGYAELRG
+143 AVAQMRGLAELRG

-165 VREATNLTASEALEL
+165 VREATNLTASEALEQ
-180 NVIDFVAADIS
+180 NVIDLMATDIS
-191 ALLGMIDGV
+191 ALLAKIDGMTLETKTGLV
-200 TLATK
+200 TLATE
-205 IGSVTLATDESEY
+205 GSEHQVITN
-218 EVVTSTWFEHS
+218 TWFDRS
-229 SLKTLLDTLGDSLWW
+229 SVKTMLDALGDSLWW

-276 LMFEMSGMNQVVVF
+276 VVVDLSGMNQVVVF
-290 SLLSFASL
+290 GLLSFASL

-309 DPEEPAFA
+309 DPEVPAFA
-317 DRTLAYMGKTYT
+317 DRTQAYMGKTYT

-338 GKIQVGDSVWLAEGA
+338 GKIQVGDSVWLAEGE
-353 DCRVGESVK
+353 DCPIGGSVK

-370 LVVEV
+370 LLIDV
-375 VPPEEN
+375 VPQNEN
-381 ASD
+381 PTN

>member
-1 MSKRALMISVLGLL
+1 MSKQALMISVLGLWT
-15 FGVLAH
+15 GVLVH
-21 GSAPV
+21 GAAPV
-26 WVIDLNDV
+26 WVIDLDDV
-34 IEASSARYLSDSLEK
+34 IEASSARYLSDSLEE
-49 ARTSDV
+49 ASTSDV

-156 RNIEWAEKT
+156 RNIDWAEKT
-165 VREATNLTASEALEL
+165 VREATNLTASEALEQ
-180 NVIDFVAADIS
+180 NVIDVMAMDING
-191 ALLGMIDGV
+191 LLAKIDGMTLATKRGLV
-200 TLATK
+200 TLATE
-205 IGSVTLATDESEY
+205 GSEY
-218 EVVTSTWFEHS
+218 EVITNAWFEHS
-229 SLKTLLDTLGDSLWW
+229 ALKTLLDALGDSLWW

-263 WFAFAAFGVGLIG
+263 WFAFAAFGVGLVG
-276 LMFEMSGMNQVVVF
+276 LVFDMSGVIQVVVF

-309 DPEEPAFA
+309 DPEAPAFA
-317 DRTLAYMGKTYT
+317 DRTQAYMGKIYT
-329 VVEAIENGQ
+329 VVDAIENGK
-338 GKIQVGDSVWLAEGA
+338 GKIRVGDSVWLAEGE
-353 DCRVGESVK
+353 DCPVGGSVK
-362 VIDSRGNV
+362 VVESRGNV
-370 LVVEV
+370 LMIEI
-375 VPPEEN
+375 VPPDE
-381 ASD
+381 SVPT